1 MEGPQLTQEST
12 PDRRAEGRP
21 LLFRIFFFA
30 SFGFLLYQLL
40 RIVSPFLEGILVAIT
55 LALVFYPVHARF
67 LRWTRGRSNLAAG
80 ASVTALF
87 LMVIVPT
94 AFFIG
99 LLGQQAAAIY
109 PWAQEQ
115 VQDIRENPNAA
126 IGDRLPGPVKKVWVK
141 GQNLMEKAGVN
152 PQSTLLRAVEVLGR
166 KASSLGA
173 SVVKN
178 VLIVLIQ
185 TVIMIFTL
193 FFIFRDGVRLSEGIV
208 SLIPMESAYK
218 AHILG
223 RLNQTLTAV
232 VRGMFVTASVQGM
245 LAGIGFAVAGVRF
258 SVVLGFA
265 TAFFALIPFVGAA
278 ALWLP
283 IGIYL
288 FLKGWVVQGIGVLL
302 WGGLVV
308 SMVDNF
314 LRPFIIGEKAELPV
328 VFLFFGTLGGL
339 QAYGPIGLLVG
350 PLTVASVLAF
360 AKIYGEQLARSERK
374 PLLEPAT
381 AAPVVTPPLK

>member
-1 MEGPQLTQEST
+1 MERSPVNETGFTEK
-12 PDRRAEGRP
+12 RGENRP
-21 LLFRIFFFA
+21 LLFRIFFFS

-67 LRWTRGRSNLAAG
+67 LRWTRGRSNIAAG
-80 ASVTALF
+80 LSVTALF
-87 LMVIVPT
+87 LMVIVPAT
-94 AFFIG
+94 FFLG
-99 LLGQQAAAIY
+99 LLGRQAAALY

-115 VQDIRENPNAA
+115 VRVVRLNPNSA
-126 IGDRLPGPVKKVWVK
+126 IEDRLPAPVKKIWTRS
-141 GQNLMEKAGVN
+141 QTLLMEAGVDPRN
-152 PQSTLLRAVEVLGR
+152 MILSTAEVLGR
-166 KASSLGA
+166 KVSSLGA
-173 SVVKN
+173 AVVKN
-178 VLIVLIQ
+178 VFLLAFQ
-185 TVIMIFTL
+185 TLIMIFTL
-193 FFIFRDGVRLSEGIV
+193 YFIFRDGIRLSERVV
-208 SLIPMESAYK
+208 SLIPMETAYK
-218 AHILG
+218 THILG

-232 VRGMFVTASVQGM
+232 VRGMFVTASVQGL

-265 TAFFALIPFVGAA
+265 TAFMALIPFVGAA
-278 ALWLP
+278 SLWLP
-283 IGIYL
+283 IGVYL

-314 LRPFIIGEKAELPV
+314 LRPFIIGEKAKLPI

-360 AKIYGEQLARSERK
+360 AKIYGEQLARTERK
-374 PLLEPAT
+374 SPHEPT
-381 AAPVVTPPLK
+381 E

>member
-1 MEGPQLTQEST
+1 MEGTPVTQEQS
-12 PDRRAEGRP
+12 PDRRTESRP

-40 RIVSPFLEGILVAIT
+40 RIVSPFLDGILVAIT

-67 LRWTRGRSNLAAG
+67 LRWTRGRTNLAAG
-80 ASVTALF
+80 ASVTTLF
-87 LMVIVPT
+87 LIVIVPA
-94 AFFIG
+94 AFFLG

-115 VQDIRENPNAA
+115 VVEIRQNPNVA
-126 IGDRLPGPVKKVWVK
+126 IGDRLPGPVKKVWTK
-141 GQNLMEKAGVN
+141 GQDLMEKAGVN
-152 PQSTLLRAVEVLGR
+152 PQGTILRAVELLGR

-178 VLIVLIQ
+178 IFLLLFQ

-193 FFIFRDGVRLSEGIV
+193 YFIFRDGIRLSEQIV

-218 AHILG
+218 THILN

-232 VRGMFVTASVQGM
+232 VRGMFVTASVQGI

-283 IGIYL
+283 IGVFL
-288 FLKGWVVQGIGVLL
+288 FLKGWVAQGIGILL
-302 WGGLVV
+302 WGTLVV

-314 LRPFIIGEKAELPV
+314 LRPYIIGEKAELPV

-339 QAYGPIGLLVG
+339 QAYGPVGLLVG

-360 AKIYGEQLARSERK
+360 AKIYGEQLARSERRSI
-374 PLLEPAT
+374 LDPAKT
-381 AAPVVTPPLK
+381 TPTVRPPHE

>member
-1 MEGPQLTQEST
+1 MEGSPVNLEPT
-12 PDRRAEGRP
+12 PDRRTEARP

-55 LALVFYPVHARF
+55 LALVFYPVHTRF
-67 LRWTRGRSNLAAG
+67 LRWTRGRSNIAAG
-80 ASVTALF
+80 LSVTALF
-87 LMVIVPT
+87 LMVIVPA
-94 AFFIG
+94 AFFLG
-99 LLGQQAAAIY
+99 LLGRQAAALY

-115 VQDIRENPNAA
+115 VREVRLNPNSA
-126 IGDRLPGPVKKVWVK
+126 IEERLPAPVKKIWTRS
-141 GQNLMEKAGVN
+141 QDLLMEAGVD
-152 PQSTLLRAVEVLGR
+152 PRITILRTAEGLGR
-166 KASSLGA
+166 KVSSLGA

-178 VLIVLIQ
+178 VFLLVFQ
-185 TVIMIFTL
+185 TLIMIFTL
-193 FFIFRDGVRLSEGIV
+193 YFIFRDGARLAEKVV
-208 SLIPMESAYK
+208 SLIPMETAYK
-218 AHILG
+218 THIVG

-232 VRGMFVTASVQGM
+232 VRGMFVTASVQGL

-265 TAFFALIPFVGAA
+265 TAFLALIPFIGAA

-283 IGIYL
+283 IGVYL

-314 LRPFIIGEKAELPV
+314 LRPFIIGEKAKLPI

-360 AKIYGEQLARSERK
+360 AKIYGEQMARTERK
-374 PLLEPAT
+374 PSLAPAQSN
-381 AAPVVTPPLK
+381 K

>member
-1 MEGPQLTQEST
+1 MEGSPVNLEPT
-12 PDRRAEGRP
+12 PDRRTEARP

-55 LALVFYPVHARF
+55 LALVFYPVHTRF
-67 LRWTRGRSNLAAG
+67 LRWTRGRSNIAAG
-80 ASVTALF
+80 LSVTALF
-87 LMVIVPT
+87 LMVIVPA
-94 AFFIG
+94 AFFLG
-99 LLGQQAAAIY
+99 LLGRQAAALY

-115 VQDIRENPNAA
+115 VREVRLNPNSA
-126 IGDRLPGPVKKVWVK
+126 IEERLPAPVKKIWTRS
-141 GQNLMEKAGVN
+141 QDLLMEAGVD
-152 PQSTLLRAVEVLGR
+152 PRITILRTAEGLGR
-166 KASSLGA
+166 KVSSLGA

-178 VLIVLIQ
+178 VFLLVFQ
-185 TVIMIFTL
+185 TLIMIFTL
-193 FFIFRDGVRLSEGIV
+193 YFIFRDGARLAEKVV
-208 SLIPMESAYK
+208 SLIPMETAYK
-218 AHILG
+218 THIVG

-232 VRGMFVTASVQGM
+232 VRGMFVTASVQGL

-265 TAFFALIPFVGAA
+265 TAFLALIPFVGAA

-283 IGIYL
+283 IGVYL

-314 LRPFIIGEKAELPV
+314 LRPFIIGEKAKLPI

-360 AKIYGEQLARSERK
+360 AKIYGEQMARTERK
-374 PLLEPAT
+374 PSLAPAQSNR
-381 AAPVVTPPLK
+381 

>member
-1 MEGPQLTQEST
+1 MEGSPVNLEPT
-12 PDRRAEGRP
+12 PDRRTEARP

-55 LALVFYPVHARF
+55 LALVFYPVHTRF
-67 LRWTRGRSNLAAG
+67 LRWTRGRSNIAAG
-80 ASVTALF
+80 LSVTALF
-87 LMVIVPT
+87 LMVIVPA
-94 AFFIG
+94 AFFLG
-99 LLGQQAAAIY
+99 LLGRQAAALY

-115 VQDIRENPNAA
+115 VREVRLNPNSA
-126 IGDRLPGPVKKVWVK
+126 IEERLPAPVKKIWTRS
-141 GQNLMEKAGVN
+141 QDLLMEAGVD
-152 PQSTLLRAVEVLGR
+152 PRITILRTAEGLGR
-166 KASSLGA
+166 KVSSLGA

-178 VLIVLIQ
+178 VFLLVFQ
-185 TVIMIFTL
+185 TLIMIFTL
-193 FFIFRDGVRLSEGIV
+193 YFIFRDGARLAEKVV
-208 SLIPMESAYK
+208 SLIPMETAYK
-218 AHILG
+218 THIVG

-232 VRGMFVTASVQGM
+232 VRGMFVTASVQGL

-265 TAFFALIPFVGAA
+265 TAFLALIPFIGAA

-283 IGIYL
+283 IGVYL

-314 LRPFIIGEKAELPV
+314 LRPFIIGEKAKLPI

-360 AKIYGEQLARSERK
+360 AKIYGEQMARTERK
-374 PLLEPAT
+374 PSLAPAQSNR
-381 AAPVVTPPLK
+381 

>member
-1 MEGPQLTQEST
+1 MERSPVNPATT
-12 PDRRAEGRP
+12 PERRSEARP

-55 LALVFYPVHARF
+55 LALVFYPVHTRF

-80 ASVTALF
+80 LSVTTLF

-94 AFFIG
+94 VFFMG
-99 LLGQQAAAIY
+99 LLGRQAAALY

-115 VQDIRENPNAA
+115 VREVRLNPSSA
-126 IGDRLPGPVKKVWVK
+126 IEDRLPAPVKKIWTRS
-141 GQNLMEKAGVN
+141 QDLMTNAGVDPRN
-152 PQSTLLRAVEVLGR
+152 MILRAVETMGK
-166 KASSLGA
+166 KASTFGA
-173 SVVKN
+173 QILKN
-178 VLIVLIQ
+178 VLLLAFQ
-185 TVIMIFTL
+185 TLIMIFTL
-193 FFIFRDGVRLSEGIV
+193 FFIFRDGASLAEKVVG
-208 SLIPMESAYK
+208 LIPMETAYK
-218 AHILG
+218 NHILG

-232 VRGMFVTASVQGM
+232 VRGMFVTASVQGL

-265 TAFFALIPFVGAA
+265 SAFLALIPFIGAA

-283 IGIYL
+283 IGIFL
-288 FLKGWVVQGIGVLL
+288 FLKGSVVQGIGIIL

-314 LRPFIIGEKAELPV
+314 LRPFIIGEKAKLPIA
-328 VFLFFGTLGGL
+328 FLFFGTLGGL

-360 AKIYGEQLARSERK
+360 AKIYSEQMSRTDK
-374 PLLEPAT
+374 NPPPLPAT
-381 AAPVVTPPLK
+381 K

>member
-1 MEGPQLTQEST
+1 MERSPVKETGFTEK
-12 PDRRAEGRP
+12 RGENRP
-21 LLFRIFFFA
+21 LLFRIFFFS

-67 LRWTRGRSNLAAG
+67 LRWTRGRSNIAAG
-80 ASVTALF
+80 LSVTALF
-87 LMVIVPT
+87 LMVIVPAT
-94 AFFIG
+94 FFLG
-99 LLGQQAAAIY
+99 LLGRQAAALY

-115 VQDIRENPNAA
+115 VRVVRLNPNSA
-126 IGDRLPGPVKKVWVK
+126 IEDRLPAPVKKIWTRS
-141 GQNLMEKAGVN
+141 QTLLMEAGVDPRN
-152 PQSTLLRAVEVLGR
+152 MILSTAEVLGR
-166 KASSLGA
+166 KVSSLGA
-173 SVVKN
+173 AVVKN
-178 VLIVLIQ
+178 VFLLAFQ
-185 TVIMIFTL
+185 TLIMIFTL
-193 FFIFRDGVRLSEGIV
+193 YFIFRDGIRLSERVV
-208 SLIPMESAYK
+208 SLIPMETAYK
-218 AHILG
+218 THILG

-232 VRGMFVTASVQGM
+232 VRGMFVTASVQGL

-265 TAFFALIPFVGAA
+265 TAFMALIPFVGAA
-278 ALWLP
+278 SLWLP
-283 IGIYL
+283 IGVYL

-314 LRPFIIGEKAELPV
+314 LRPFIIGEKAKLPI

-360 AKIYGEQLARSERK
+360 AKIYGEQLARTERK
-374 PLLEPAT
+374 SPHEPT
-381 AAPVVTPPLK
+381 E

>member
-1 MEGPQLTQEST
+1 MDGPPIIPGSP
-12 PDRRAEGRP
+12 PDRRSEGRP

-55 LALVFYPVHARF
+55 LALVFYPVHTRF
-67 LRWTRGRSNLAAG
+67 LRWTRGRTNVAAG
-80 ASVTALF
+80 ASVAALF
-87 LMVIVPT
+87 LMVIVPA
-94 AFFIG
+94 AFFLG
-99 LLGQQAAAIY
+99 LLGKQAAAIY

-115 VQDIRENPNAA
+115 VQVIRQNPNVA
-126 IGDRLPGPVKKVWVK
+126 IGDRLPAPVKKVWTRA
-141 GQNLMEKAGVN
+141 QNLLVSSGVD
-152 PQSTLLRAVEVLGR
+152 PQGMVLSAVEALGR
-166 KASSLGA
+166 QASSIGA
-173 SVVKN
+173 AVVKN
-178 VLIVLIQ
+178 VFLLVFQ
-185 TVIMIFTL
+185 TMIMVFTL
-193 FFIFRDGVRLSEGIV
+193 YFIFRDGARLSERVV
-208 SLIPMESAYK
+208 SLIPMETAYK
-218 AHILG
+218 THILG

-232 VRGMFVTASVQGM
+232 VRGMFVTASVQGI

-278 ALWLP
+278 ALWVP
-283 IGIYL
+283 IGAYL
-288 FLKGWVVQGIGVLL
+288 FLKGWVVQGIGIWL
-302 WGGLVV
+302 WGALVV

-314 LRPFIIGEKAELPV
+314 LRPFIIGEKAKLPV

-360 AKIYGEQLARSERK
+360 AKIYGEQLIRTERK
-374 PLLEPAT
+374 PDVLNT
-381 AAPVVTPPLK
+381 TK

>member
-1 MEGPQLTQEST
+1 MEGAPMNE
-12 PDRRAEGRP
+12 PGFIEKRAEARP

-55 LALVFYPVHARF
+55 LALVFYPIHARF
-67 LRWTRGRSNLAAG
+67 LRLTRRRSNIAAG
-80 ASVTALF
+80 LSVTALF
-87 LMVIVPT
+87 LMVIVPA
-94 AFFIG
+94 AFFLG
-99 LLGQQAAAIY
+99 LLGRQAAALY

-115 VQDIRENPNAA
+115 VREVRLNPNSA
-126 IGDRLPGPVKKVWVK
+126 IEDRLPAPVKKIWTRS
-141 GQNLMEKAGVN
+141 QELLIDAGIN
-152 PQSTLLRAVEVLGR
+152 PRDTILRTAE
-166 KASSLGA
+166 SLGSKVSSVGA
-173 SVVKN
+173 AVVKN
-178 VLIVLIQ
+178 VFLLLFQ
-185 TVIMIFTL
+185 TLIMIFTL
-193 FFIFRDGVRLSEGIV
+193 YFIFRDGVRLSEKV
-208 SLIPMESAYK
+208 VALIPMETAYK
-218 AHILG
+218 THILG

-232 VRGMFVTASVQGM
+232 VRGMFVTASVQGL

-265 TAFFALIPFVGAA
+265 TAFLALIPFVGAA

-283 IGIYL
+283 IGVYL
-288 FLKGWVVQGIGVLL
+288 FLKGWVVQGIGILL

-314 LRPFIIGEKAELPV
+314 LRPFIIGEKAKLPI

-360 AKIYGEQLARSERK
+360 AKIYGEQMARTENK
-374 PLLEPAT
+374 PSL
-381 AAPVVTPPLK
+381 TPPPINNG